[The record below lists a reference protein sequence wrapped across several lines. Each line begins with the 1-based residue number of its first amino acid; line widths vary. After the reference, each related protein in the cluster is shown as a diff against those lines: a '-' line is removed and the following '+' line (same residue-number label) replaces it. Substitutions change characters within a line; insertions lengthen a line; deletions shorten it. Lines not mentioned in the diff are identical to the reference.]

1 VAAAIGGEVTP
12 QPGQVRRAAAAL
24 QEYGFRV
31 LHLGATISVEAPE
44 AVWVQ
49 AFGDTMEDIPESLHE
64 LVADAAPA
72 VPPDF
77 H

>member
-1 VAAAIGGEVTP
+1 MAVGGEVTP
-12 QPGQVRRAAAAL
+12 QPGQARRAAAAL

-31 LHLGATISVEAPE
+31 LHIGVTISVEAPE

-49 AFGDTMEDIPESLHE
+49 AFGETMQDISESLRE

>member
-1 VAAAIGGEVTP
+1 MGGEVTP
-12 QPGQVRRAAAAL
+12 LAGQARQAAAAL

-31 LHLGATISVEAPE
+31 LHVGATISVEAPE
-44 AVWVQ
+44 AVWVR
-49 AFGDTMEDIPESLHE
+49 AFGDTMQDIPESLRE

>member
-1 VAAAIGGEVTP
+1 MTP
-12 QPGQVRRAAAAL
+12 LAGQARQAAAAL

-44 AVWVQ
+44 AVWLRV
-49 AFGDTMEDIPESLHE
+49 FGDTMQDIPDSLRE